1 MFETATCHLQLGKQ
15 LHEAER
21 FSRSDFLMLLSTETK
36 SLEECLACL
45 AHSKEGTQEA
55 ITRYRAQGAIL
66 ESDANIRMLQQDSFV
81 SAKALD
87 NVNLAK
93 KVKKTIRLLSGM
105 YKNKVMTK
113 TLNQLVKYLTCR
125 KINLVKGLVMQA
137 QRTVMRKRMKIMG
150 SQKI

>member
-1 MFETATCHLQLGKQ
+1 MNKILGLSLFETATCHLQLGKQ

-66 ESDANIRMLQQDSFV
+66 ESEANIRMLQQDSFV
-81 SAKALD
+81 SAKASD

-105 YKNKVMTK
+105 HS
-113 TLNQLVKYLTCR
+113 
-125 KINLVKGLVMQA
+125 KIK
-137 QRTVMRKRMKIMG
+137 
-150 SQKI
+150 

>member
-1 MFETATCHLQLGKQ
+1 MNKILGLSLFETATCHLQLGKQ
-15 LHEAER
+15 LHEADR

-66 ESDANIRMLQQDSFV
+66 ESEANIRMLQQDSFV
-81 SAKALD
+81 SAKASD

-105 YKNKVMTK
+105 
-113 TLNQLVKYLTCR
+113 Q
-125 KINLVKGLVMQA
+125 
-137 QRTVMRKRMKIMG
+137 
-150 SQKI
+150 